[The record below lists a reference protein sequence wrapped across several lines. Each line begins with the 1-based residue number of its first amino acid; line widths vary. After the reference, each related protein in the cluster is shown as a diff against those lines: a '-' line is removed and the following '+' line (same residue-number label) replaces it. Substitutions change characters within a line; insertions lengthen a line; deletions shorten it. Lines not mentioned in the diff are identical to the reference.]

1 MESNYFKRFRMEVDL
16 VRERRWLAHRLPSG
30 FELVAWNE
38 ALLDVHA
45 RTKFSAFPAEID
57 AVVFPCLGR
66 LEGCRRLMREIR
78 RKPGF
83 LPEATWLVARRLP
96 HRGQASARFTPL
108 EWCGT
113 IQGVIDRGGL
123 GSIQNVGIV
132 PAARG
137 LGLGSSLIGEAL
149 AGFRAAGVRRA
160 TLEVTAENTAA
171 IRLYHRLG
179 FHRTKTLYKNVEQ
192 VRRGQQRQQPTI
204 ERRPLGVPSSQL
216 AAAAGK
222 ATAAADCTKR
232 GVVSTMVSALVSGL
246 VVAEEATTVADSMPV
261 TENPAAVPAGPKA
274 LATSRTS

>member
-1 MESNYFKRFRMEVDL
+1 
-16 VRERRWLAHRLPSG
+16 
-30 FELVAWNE
+30 
-38 ALLDVHA
+38 
-45 RTKFSAFPAEID
+45 
-57 AVVFPCLGR
+57 
-66 LEGCRRLMREIR
+66 MREIR

-96 HRGQASARFTPL
+96 TRGQAAARFTPL

-113 IQGVIDRGGL
+113 IQGVIDRAGF

-149 AGFRAAGVRRA
+149 AGFRDAGIRRA

-179 FHRTKTLYKNVEQ
+179 FRRTKTLYKNVEQ
-192 VRRGQQRQQPTI
+192 VRREHQRQQPTV
-204 ERRPLGVPSSQL
+204 ERLPLGVPSSQL
-216 AAAAGK
+216 KAATGG
-222 ATAAADCTKR
+222 ATATADHTKR

-246 VVAEEATTVADSMPV
+246 VVADEASPVADSD
-261 TENPAAVPAGPKA
+261 AVAEELATVPTGHKP
-274 LATSRTS
+274 LATSSSS